1 MTFKKNDFVEI
12 DFTAKVKGGEVFDSN
27 RKEDLKKTNLTLDP
41 KPLVFSL
48 GAGMFLKGVDDF
60 LLGKNVGKYEI
71 ELAPENAFGNRNSK
85 LVQIIPM
92 RIFMQQNTR
101 PVQGMMF
108 NFDGRIAKILSVSGG
123 RVIADFNNPVA
134 GKTVIYDINV
144 KRKIEDISEK
154 AKSFIDFLFRK
165 ELKFDIND
173 KKITLNVEKNLVE
186 FVKLFSDKFKEI
198 LDLDLEV
205 KEEQKAE
212 KTEKKDKEEKGEV
225 ADLKKENRPS
235 ASDLK
240 EEAQGHKH

>member
-1 MTFKKNDFVEI
+1 MTFKKNDFIEI
-12 DFTAKVKGGEVFDSN
+12 DFTAKVKGGEIFDSN

-60 LLGKNVGKYEI
+60 LLGKDLGKYEI

-144 KRKIEDISEK
+144 KRKIEDINEK

-165 ELKFDIND
+165 DLKFDIND
-173 KKITLNVEKNLVE
+173 NKIILNV
-186 FVKLFSDKFKEI
+186 
-198 LDLDLEV
+198 
-205 KEEQKAE
+205 
-212 KTEKKDKEEKGEV
+212 
-225 ADLKKENRPS
+225 
-235 ASDLK
+235 
-240 EEAQGHKH
+240 